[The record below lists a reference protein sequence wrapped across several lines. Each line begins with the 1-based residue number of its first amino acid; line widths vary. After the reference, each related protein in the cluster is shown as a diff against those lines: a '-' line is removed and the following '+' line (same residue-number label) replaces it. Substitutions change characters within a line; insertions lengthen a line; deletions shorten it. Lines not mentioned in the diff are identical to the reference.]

1 MTLPRMKD
9 RSSFSLCWEAQCG
22 SDKESLESLRA
33 DNTLPMSWKTENINL
48 SAADGWTGTK
58 REKMIDRQIDDRK
71 TDCLILNY
79 FISIAGIA
87 L

>member
-22 SDKESLESLRA
+22 SDKESLESPRA
-33 DNTLPMSWKTENINL
+33 ENTLPVSWKTESINL
-48 SAADGWTGTK
+48 SAADGWTGPK
-58 REKMIDRQIDDRK
+58 REKMIDRQIDRK
-71 TDCLILNY
+71 TDWLILNY
-79 FISIAGIA
+79 LISIAGIA

>member
-22 SDKESLESLRA
+22 SDKESLESPRA
-33 DNTLPMSWKTENINL
+33 ENTLPVSWKTERINL
-48 SAADGWTGTK
+48 SAADGWTGPK
-58 REKMIDRQIDDRK
+58 REKMIDRQIDRK
-71 TDCLILNY
+71 TDWLILNY
-79 FISIAGIA
+79 LISIAGIA